1 MSGGLQ
7 GLKLE
12 VKHIQKVFPKSHD
25 FFRTVSASLD
35 DLTFHFIQENGEKQV
50 VSCNITV
57 SCQAKLSIR
66 ILPDHLI
73 YLLFQR
79 ECCSAENSGITTG
92 WTWCTCP

>member
-1 MSGGLQ
+1 MAIFSLAKNKGAHQGIGLNFLSHHGRKRIKEEMSGGLQ

-57 SCQAKLSIR
+57 SCQAFL
-66 ILPDHLI
+66 
-73 YLLFQR
+73 
-79 ECCSAENSGITTG
+79 G
-92 WTWCTCP
+92 WN